1 MQIKATNNPPLAAG
15 PHVYTRT
22 KRLGSIPLN
31 NMCVLVVDEL
41 HTVSNTIVVIRES
54 DLFIIINGLH
64 SDAIVVVESYTIV
77 VVNLAAIVVVDCVS
91 VCSSVVVLVVPGGLV
106 EVLGITN

>member
-1 MQIKATNNPPLAAG
+1 M
-15 PHVYTRT
+15 
-22 KRLGSIPLN
+22 
-31 NMCVLVVDEL
+31 DEL
-41 HTVSNTIVVIRES
+41 DTVSNTIVVIRES

-77 VVNLAAIVVVDCVS
+77 VVDCVS
-91 VCSSVVVLVVPGGLV
+91 VCSSVVVLGVPGGLV

>member
-1 MQIKATNNPPLAAG
+1 M
-15 PHVYTRT
+15 
-22 KRLGSIPLN
+22 
-31 NMCVLVVDEL
+31 DEL
-41 HTVSNTIVVIRES
+41 DTVSNTIVVIRES

-91 VCSSVVVLVVPGGLV
+91 VCSSVVVLGVPGGLV

>member
-1 MQIKATNNPPLAAG
+1 M
-15 PHVYTRT
+15 
-22 KRLGSIPLN
+22 
-31 NMCVLVVDEL
+31 DEL
-41 HTVSNTIVVIRES
+41 DTVSNTIVVIRES

-64 SDAIVVVESYTIV
+64 SDAIVVVELYT
-77 VVNLAAIVVVDCVS
+77 IVVVDCVS

>member
-1 MQIKATNNPPLAAG
+1 MCQPLIANNTTNNPPLAAG
-15 PHVYTRT
+15 PHAHTRT

-77 VVNLAAIVVVDCVS
+77 VVDCVS
-91 VCSSVVVLVVPGGLV
+91 VCSSVVVLGVPGGLV

>member
-1 MQIKATNNPPLAAG
+1 M
-15 PHVYTRT
+15 
-22 KRLGSIPLN
+22 
-31 NMCVLVVDEL
+31 DEL
-41 HTVSNTIVVIRES
+41 DTVSNTIVVIRES

-77 VVNLAAIVVVDCVS
+77 VVNLAAIVVESRS
-91 VCSSVVVLVVPGGLV
+91 VCSSVVVLGVPGGLV